1 MKHKSLQFANIGGHV
16 IFTAQSLAWEC
27 CSVRSMMRIP
37 LVTCLRH
44 TTSDNFLCTFPAV
57 IADVDTDLNITFSVK
72 PNGLHIEYEG
82 LTYTNKDVMSI
93 SLRAHE
99 ALQIS
104 ANVDLTGIVLLMC
117 SILIQHLCKY
127 IIIITIGSVKIFTCT
142 LVRLSFRSAVY
153 STLHA
158 IFCI

>member
-1 MKHKSLQFANIGGHV
+1 MK
-16 IFTAQSLAWEC
+16 
-27 CSVRSMMRIP
+27 IP
-37 LVTCLRH
+37 CLRYKR
-44 TTSDNFLCTFPAV
+44 SDHFLFTFPAV
-57 IADVDTDLNITFSVK
+57 IAEVDTDVNITFSVK

-82 LTYTNKDVMSI
+82 LTYTNNDVMSI

-104 ANVDLTGIVLLMC
+104 ANVDLTGIVLLIC
-117 SILIQHLCKY
+117 SILIQQLCKY
-127 IIIITIGSVKIFTCT
+127 IIIIIIGSVNFLTCT